1 MASSLVMSSN
11 VRREW
16 WSGFLRLKAG
26 DESRKNLE
34 NVGYIYIHTVYVL
47 SNCIYTHA
55 MNEFVQGQA
64 SS

>member
-16 WSGFLRLKAG
+16 WSGFLRLEAG
-26 DESRKNLE
+26 DGSENLE
-34 NVGYIYIHTVYVL
+34 NVGIYVRVL
-47 SNCIYTHA
+47 SSCMYTHA